1 MTPMSNPNRR
11 YLEPDWFT
19 RTILNPT
26 VKALTKIG
34 VSFWGS
40 RILEVRGRKSGEWR
54 SVPVNLLNL
63 DGADYLVAPRGETQ
77 WVRNM
82 RVAGGGRLRV
92 GGRVTEFAVEE
103 LADRDKPKI
112 LRPYLQRWKWE
123 VGQFFEGVGADAT
136 EDELVGIASNHPV
149 FRIRYQA

>member
-1 MTPMSNPNRR
+1 
-11 YLEPDWFT
+11 
-19 RTILNPT
+19 
-26 VKALTKIG
+26 
-34 VSFWGS
+34 
-40 RILEVRGRKSGEWR
+40 
-54 SVPVNLLNL
+54 
-63 DGADYLVAPRGETQ
+63 
-77 WVRNM
+77 M

-149 FRIRYQA
+149 FRIRYPA

>member
-1 MTPMSNPNRR
+1 MSEPNRR

-19 RTILNPT
+19 RSIFNPT

-40 RILEVRGRKSGEWR
+40 RVLEVRGRTSGEWR

-77 WVRNM
+77 WVRNV

-92 GGRVTEFAVEE
+92 GSRVTEFAAEE
-103 LADRDKPKI
+103 VVDLEKPEI
-112 LRPYLQRWKWE
+112 LRPYLRRWKWE
-123 VGQFFEGVGADAT
+123 VGQFFEGVGPDAT
-136 EDELVGIASNHPV
+136 EHELLTIAPNHPV
-149 FRIRYQA
+149 FRVRYPA